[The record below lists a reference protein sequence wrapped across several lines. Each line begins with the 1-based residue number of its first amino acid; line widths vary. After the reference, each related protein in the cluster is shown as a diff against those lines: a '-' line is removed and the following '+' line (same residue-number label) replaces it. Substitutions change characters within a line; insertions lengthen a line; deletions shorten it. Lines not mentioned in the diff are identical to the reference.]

1 MGSTDMKRAIVTG
14 AASGFGRAL
23 SLAFSREGCKVLLAD
38 IDKEGREETLGLI
51 KKEGGSGEVIK
62 CDVTSENDVKKMVD
76 FAYKKWGGVDLMIN
90 NAGIGAGGA
99 VGEFPMDQFR
109 KVVDINFW
117 GMVYGCNEIIPRMK
131 KAGSGYIINV
141 SSAAA
146 FTTLPEMAAYNTS
159 KAAVMALS
167 ETIYTELAPH
177 NIGVT
182 VVCPTFFN
190 TNIIED
196 MAKGGRYPDE
206 SALEFGREGMKNAP
220 MTADDIADKVAKAV
234 KKGRL
239 YVVPQP
245 IARQMW
251 LTKRLLPA
259 FYYKQ
264 IAKLMKSGGHIEY
277 FIKQAKKGK
286 A

>member
-1 MGSTDMKRAIVTG
+1 MKRAVVTG

-23 SLAFSREGCKVLLAD
+23 SLAFMREGYKVLLAD
-38 IDKEGREETLGLI
+38 IDKVGIEETLELI
-51 KKEGGSGEVIK
+51 KKEGGNGKVIK
-62 CDVTSENDVKKMVD
+62 CDVTSEKDVKKMID
-76 FAYKKWGGVDLMIN
+76 FAVDKWGGVDLMIN

-99 VGEFPMDQFR
+99 VGEFPMEQFK

-117 GMVYGCNEIIPRMK
+117 GMVYGCNEVIPRMK
-131 KAGSGYIINV
+131 KKGSGYIVNV

-206 SALEFGREGMKNAP
+206 NALEFGRAGMKHAP
-220 MTADDIADKVAKAV
+220 LTADDIALMVVKAV
-234 KKGRL
+234 KKGKL
-239 YVVPQP
+239 YVIPQP
-245 IARQMW
+245 VAKQMW
-251 LTKRLLPA
+251 LTKRLLPT

-264 IAKLMKSGGHIEY
+264 VAKLMKSGEHIEY